1 MADILPLTWDW
12 DNNKIMMKYPTLTVS
27 SAYAN
32 LGGPQSVSEYIAEQV
47 RKAQDEL
54 MMRENSIR
62 FYNEYMIN
70 PKTIIKKETNKMEAK
85 KCDRCGK
92 LYEKKFD
99 KNDIQCVF
107 KHEETGFSEE
117 EQKKYSKEFLEDRRT
132 HHIYIKTCGD
142 DIDLCPDCRK
152 AFKTW
157 FENADKEKK

>member
-1 MADILPLTWDW
+1 MADILPPIYFDW
-12 DNNKIMMKYPTLTVS
+12 DNNKAMMKYPTIT
-27 SAYAN
+27 YTD
-32 LGGPQSVSEYIAEQV
+32 LGGPQSVSEYIAEQI

-54 MMRENSIR
+54 IMRDSIN

-70 PKTIIKKETNKMEAK
+70 PKAIILNKKETNKMEAK

-107 KHEETGFSEE
+107 KFEEVYITEE
-117 EQKKYSKEFLEDRRT
+117 EQKKYSKEFIENKKT